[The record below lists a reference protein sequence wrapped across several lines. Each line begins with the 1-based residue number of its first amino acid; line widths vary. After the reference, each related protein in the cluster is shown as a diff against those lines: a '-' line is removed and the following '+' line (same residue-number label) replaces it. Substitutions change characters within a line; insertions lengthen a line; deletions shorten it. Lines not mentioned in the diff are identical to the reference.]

1 VRRELAKRRNR
12 DAILDAARVVFA
24 EKGYGGTAVRDIV
37 RASGLSPG
45 SFYNYFGDK
54 ESIFLALVEESTAA
68 IRARLREARAAA
80 SSLEDFVGVAY
91 SAYFS
96 GLAEDP
102 AMFELLRRNAGTVR
116 VMLDDALVAAGV
128 DELLADVEG
137 AVARG
142 EMPGVDARYLA
153 RAMAGVGI
161 EVGMEMLDRSPPDI
175 AGAATFASDLF
186 LGGIARMASR

>member
-1 VRRELAKRRNR
+1 MRRELAKRRNR
-12 DAILDAARVVFA
+12 GAILDAARLLFA
-24 EKGYGGTAVRDIV
+24 EKGYGGTTVRDIV

-54 ESIFLALVEESTAA
+54 ESIFLAVVEESTAA
-68 IRARLREARAAA
+68 IRSRLRDARAAA
-80 SSLEDFVGVAY
+80 SSLEEFVGEAYVAY
-91 SAYFS
+91 FTA
-96 GLAEDP
+96 LAEDP

-137 AVARG
+137 AIARG
-142 EMPGVDARYLA
+142 EMPALDARYLA

-175 AGAATFASDLF
+175 SGAATFASDLF
-186 LGGIARMASR
+186 LGGIARMAAR